1 MTRGFFSTR
10 GDQVDE
16 PTKTLCRQAPLLLIL
31 TGTDKNDPPRARPSV
46 RSLPFAALSSKGGG
60 GIEAGERAA
69 SRGTLA
75 ANGCPPLSLS
85 FSLSFFFFLLRL
97 SSSSTRLHLLLLL
110 LLPRSHR
117 RRPLFLFLVLVGKKK
132 KKQDPEKAG
141 TCCNAPPPL
150 SSSSEGLRQ
159 RNAPESSADRA
170 SRLKTTAV
178 TNAAF
183 IVERVDENILPG
195 SFLAISESN
204 SGLRGTKIDDLAK
217 VTLARGVV
225 QALFSP
231 AAGLLGDRLNRVHV
245 IAFASFLWG
254 VMTICMGLSR
264 TLTQMLAFSCV
275 NGLGLALL
283 IPCVQSLLADYY
295 TPANRGRA
303 FGLLYFTS
311 SLGQMAGS
319 QFSISLGRRVVA
331 GEEGWRFVFHLVG
344 AISLAMSA
352 AVLLLARD
360 PRVRDPAAAR
370 EGKGV
375 VASLRW
381 AGGRLKEMWR
391 DFTIVMRIPTFVV
404 IFLQGI
410 VG

>member
-1 MTRGFFSTR
+1 MLAAAAATRGLSASFLFFLS
-10 GDQVDE
+10 
-16 PTKTLCRQAPLLLIL
+16 PPPPPPFLSLLSRS
-31 TGTDKNDPPRARPSV
+31 PPR
-46 RSLPFAALSSKGGG
+46 LFYF
-60 GIEAGERAA
+60 
-69 SRGTLA
+69 
-75 ANGCPPLSLS
+75 LS
-85 FSLSFFFFLLRL
+85 FPISHFLSP
-97 SSSSTRLHLLLLL
+97 S
-110 LLPRSHR
+110 
-117 RRPLFLFLVLVGKKK
+117 PLNPSKIT
-132 KKQDPEKAG
+132 QDPEKAGG
-141 TCCNAPPPL
+141 TCCNAPPL
-150 SSSSEGLRQ
+150 SASEEGLRQ
-159 RNAPESSADRA
+159 RTNGGGGGAPETPAARS

-204 SGLRGTKIDDLAK
+204 SGLRGTRLDDLAK

-231 AAGLLGDRLNRVHV
+231 AAGLLGDRLDRVHV

-264 TLTQMLAFSCV
+264 TFTQMIAFSCV

-319 QFSISLGRRVVA
+319 QFSISLGRKVVA

-352 AVLLLARD
+352 CVLLFARD

-370 EGKGV
+370 EGKGI
-375 VASLRW
+375 VANLKW
-381 AGGRLKEMWR
+381 AAGRLGEMWR

>member
-1 MTRGFFSTR
+1 MLAVAS
-10 GDQVDE
+10 
-16 PTKTLCRQAPLLLIL
+16 
-31 TGTDKNDPPRARPSV
+31 
-46 RSLPFAALSSKGGG
+46 GGG
-60 GIEAGERAA
+60 GGDEG
-69 SRGTLA
+69 SLFFF
-75 ANGCPPLSLS
+75 PLS
-85 FSLSFFFFLLRL
+85 FLF
-97 SSSSTRLHLLLLL
+97 SSSSRFFI
-110 LLPRSHR
+110 
-117 RRPLFLFLVLVGKKK
+117 LFLLSSPLTRRASSLYSLNKNPIQKSNPK
-132 KKQDPEKAG
+132 TQDPEKAG
-141 TCCNAPPPL
+141 GACCGAPPL
-150 SSSSEGLRQ
+150 SSSDGLRH
-159 RNAPESSADRA
+159 RGNGDGAAPVPESSADRA
-170 SRLKTTAV
+170 SRLKTTAI

-195 SFLAISESN
+195 SFLAISQSKSALN
-204 SGLRGTKIDDLAK
+204 GTRLDDLAK
-217 VTLARGVV
+217 VTTARGVV

-231 AAGLLGDRLNRVHV
+231 AAGLLGDRLDRVHV

-254 VMTICMGLSR
+254 VMTICMGLSK
-264 TLTQMLAFSCV
+264 TFTQMLAFSCV

-319 QFSISLGRRVVA
+319 QFSISLGRKIVA
-331 GEEGWRFVFHLVG
+331 GEEGWRFVFHIVG
-344 AISLAMSA
+344 AISLATSA

-360 PRVRDPAAAR
+360 PRVRDPSAAK

-375 VASLRW
+375 VANLKW

>member
-1 MTRGFFSTR
+1 MLAEAAAARG
-10 GDQVDE
+10 
-16 PTKTLCRQAPLLLIL
+16 
-31 TGTDKNDPPRARPSV
+31 
-46 RSLPFAALSSKGGG
+46 LS
-60 GIEAGERAA
+60 R
-69 SRGTLA
+69 
-75 ANGCPPLSLS
+75 PPLFLPSSSSRRLLPS
-85 FSLSFFFFLLRL
+85 FSLFSSFRSLLFPFL
-97 SSSSTRLHLLLLL
+97 SHSPSLL
-110 LLPRSHR
+110 
-117 RRPLFLFLVLVGKKK
+117 
-132 KKQDPEKAG
+132 QDPEKAGG
-141 TCCNAPPPL
+141 TCCNAPPL
-150 SSSSEGLRQ
+150 SSSDGLRQ
-159 RNAPESSADRA
+159 RNNGGPAAPESSADRS

-195 SFLAISESN
+195 SFLAISQSN
-204 SGLRGTKIDDLAK
+204 SALRGTRIDDLAK

-254 VMTICMGLSR
+254 IMTICMGLSK
-264 TLTQMLAFSCV
+264 TFTQMIAFSCV

-319 QFSISLGRRVVA
+319 QFSISLGRKVVA

-352 AVLLLARD
+352 CVLLFARD
-360 PRVRDPAAAR
+360 PRVRDPSAAR

-375 VASLRW
+375 VANLKW
-381 AGGRLKEMWR
+381 AGGRLAEMWR

>member
-1 MTRGFFSTR
+1 MTKRERLFFSFFQGARFRQRERCWPWRRR
-10 GDQVDE
+10 GVS
-16 PTKTLCRQAPLLLIL
+16 QALLSFFISLFFFLPLHSLPSSRSPPRLLL
-31 TGTDKNDPPRARPSV
+31 PPSNTF
-46 RSLPFAALSSKGGG
+46 S
-60 GIEAGERAA
+60 
-69 SRGTLA
+69 
-75 ANGCPPLSLS
+75 LSLS
-85 FSLSFFFFLLRL
+85 LSLSLFIQQK
-97 SSSSTRLHLLLLL
+97 SN
-110 LLPRSHR
+110 PIRSD
-117 RRPLFLFLVLVGKKK
+117 PTL
-132 KKQDPEKAG
+132 DPEKAG
-141 TCCNAPPPL
+141 GACCNAPPL
-150 SSSSEGLRQ
+150 SSSDGLRQ
-159 RNAPESSADRA
+159 RTNGGNDGGAPETSADRA

-195 SFLAISESN
+195 SFLAISQSN
-204 SGLRGTKIDDLAK
+204 SGLRGTRLDDLAK
-217 VTLARGVV
+217 VTMARGVV

-319 QFSISLGRRVVA
+319 QFSISLGRKVVA
-331 GEEGWRFVFHLVG
+331 GEEGWRFVFHIVG

-360 PRVRDPAAAR
+360 PRMRDPAAAR

-375 VASLRW
+375 VANLRW

>member
-1 MTRGFFSTR
+1 METRARVAPPPRSSRPARASTR
-10 GDQVDE
+10 S
-16 PTKTLCRQAPLLLIL
+16 T
-31 TGTDKNDPPRARPSV
+31 TGTSATIAD
-46 RSLPFAALSSKGGG
+46 G
-60 GIEAGERAA
+60 
-69 SRGTLA
+69 
-75 ANGCPPLSLS
+75 
-85 FSLSFFFFLLRL
+85 
-97 SSSSTRLHLLLLL
+97 SSSS
-110 LLPRSHR
+110 SCF
-117 RRPLFLFLVLVGKKK
+117 PLFFPFFFRSSLTPQHSLILLFSLKQQNYSSS
-132 KKQDPEKAG
+132 QDPEKAG
-141 TCCNAPPPL
+141 GAACCNAPPL
-150 SSSSEGLRQ
+150 SSDGLRQ
-159 RNAPESSADRA
+159 RSNAAPESAADRS

-204 SGLRGTKIDDLAK
+204 SGLRGTRLDDLAK

-254 VMTICMGLSR
+254 IMTICMGLSK
-264 TLTQMLAFSCV
+264 TFTQMIAFSCI

-319 QFSISLGRRVVA
+319 QFSISLGRKVVA

-352 AVLLLARD
+352 CVLFFARD
-360 PRVRDPAAAR
+360 PRVRDPSAAR
-370 EGKGV
+370 EGKGL
-375 VASLRW
+375 VANLKW
-381 AGGRLKEMWR
+381 AGGRLAEMWR

>member
-1 MTRGFFSTR
+1 VDALGLESGATRKGTTSFLFFQGRRCRRQQRENDAGR
-10 GDQVDE
+10 GGSDE
-16 PTKTLCRQAPLLLIL
+16 GSLGLLSFLSFPAPSSSSFPLSPLPLTAAPLLL
-31 TGTDKNDPPRARPSV
+31 
-46 RSLPFAALSSKGGG
+46 SLISY
-60 GIEAGERAA
+60 
-69 SRGTLA
+69 
-75 ANGCPPLSLS
+75 LS
-85 FSLSFFFFLLRL
+85 FPHPS
-97 SSSSTRLHLLLLL
+97 
-110 LLPRSHR
+110 
-117 RRPLFLFLVLVGKKK
+117 PLNPSKIT
-132 KKQDPEKAG
+132 QDPEKAGG
-141 TCCNAPPPL
+141 TCCNAPPL
-150 SSSSEGLRQ
+150 SASEEGLRQ
-159 RNAPESSADRA
+159 RTNGGGGGGAPETPAARS

-204 SGLRGTKIDDLAK
+204 SGLRGTRLDDLAK

-231 AAGLLGDRLNRVHV
+231 AAGLLGDRLDRVHV

-264 TLTQMLAFSCV
+264 TFTQMIAFSCV

-319 QFSISLGRRVVA
+319 QFSISLGRKVVA

-352 AVLLLARD
+352 CVLLFARD

-370 EGKGV
+370 EGKGI
-375 VASLRW
+375 VANLKW
-381 AGGRLKEMWR
+381 AAGRLGEMWR